1 LTGSGGGKAAK
12 SKKKKKRR
20 KDAKNPTKADPDPVN
35 KVLSHTSFLQRS
47 YVHLPLCYSVINGF
61 ALK

>member
-20 KDAKNPTKADPDPVN
+20 KDAKNPTKADPVN